1 MWKSCATCSYLR
13 GLVSCAREDGW
24 RSGGFKRTMVLAAA
38 VSCAVMVEVVVV
50 VVVGVG
56 VGVAKEGLTE
66 EEVASVGA
74 NKHAIEM

>member
-1 MWKSCATCSYLR
+1 
-13 GLVSCAREDGW
+13 
-24 RSGGFKRTMVLAAA
+24 MVLAAA